1 MASETLADA
10 WLRLFSPTINLPGS
24 GNIGGFSYH
33 PYTTWE
39 APTLY
44 RGDQN
49 IEQLVYRD
57 VASPGKQLGKLT
69 EVVLELADAVARL
82 DSNIEASEN
91 VRELKCLSERVEAIK
106 LTVNVN
112 AEAVAK
118 EALEKLK
125 AVDPEKFNQ
134 LIKQFGGN

>member
-24 GNIGGFSYH
+24 GSIGGFSYH

-49 IEQLVYRD
+49 VEQMVYRE

-69 EVVLELADAVARL
+69 EVVLELADAIAKL
-82 DSNIEASEN
+82 DSNIAGSEN
-91 VRELKCLSERVEAIK
+91 VRELKCMCEQVEAIK
-106 LTVNVN
+106 QTVNAS
-112 AEAVAK
+112 AETAAK
-118 EALEKLK
+118 DALEKLK
-125 AVDPEKFNQ
+125 SVDPKKLNQ
-134 LIKQFGGN
+134 LLKQFGGS

>member
-24 GNIGGFSYH
+24 GSIGGFSYH

-39 APTLY
+39 APALY

-49 IEQLVYRD
+49 VEQLVYRD

-69 EVVLELADAVARL
+69 EVVLELADAMAKL
-82 DSNIEASEN
+82 DSDIAASEN
-91 VRELKCLSERVEAIK
+91 VRELKCMCERVEAIK
-106 LTVNVN
+106 QTVNVN
-112 AEAVAK
+112 AEATAK

-125 AVDPEKFNQ
+125 AVDPEKLNQ
-134 LIKQFGGN
+134 LIKQFVGN

>member
-24 GNIGGFSYH
+24 GSIGGFSYQ

-49 IEQLVYRD
+49 VEQLVYRD

-69 EVVLELADAVARL
+69 EVVLELADAVAKL
-82 DSNIEASEN
+82 DSDIATSEN

-125 AVDPEKFNQ
+125 AVDPEKLSQ